1 MRIPYFIAGVALT
14 ATFII
19 GCSKPLPHL
28 PADTTDL
35 GVIEFT
41 EGTPQHFSLGDGKGC
56 TITGKRVSD
65 GIEVNFVI
73 VSTNA
78 NGAVKLIGTPRLT
91 APPGQRTAI
100 GILDV
105 SIEFIPE
112 WKKP

>member
-1 MRIPYFIAGVALT
+1 MRIPHLITAALMAAFIL
-14 ATFII
+14 
-19 GCSKPLPHL
+19 GCSKPLPRL
-28 PADTTDL
+28 PANTKDL
-35 GVIEFT
+35 GVVEFT
-41 EGTPQHFSLGDGKGC
+41 EGTPQQFSLGDGKGC
-56 TITGKRVSD
+56 TITGKHVSD

-78 NGAVKLIGTPRLT
+78 DGSIKLIGTPRLT
-91 APPGQRTAI
+91 ATPGERHAV

>member
-1 MRIPYFIAGVALT
+1 MAA
-14 ATFII
+14 FII
-19 GCSKPLPHL
+19 GCSKHLPHL
-28 PADTTDL
+28 PANTSDL

-41 EGTPQHFSLGDGKGC
+41 EGTPQHFDLGDGKGC
-56 TITGKRVSD
+56 TISGKHVSD
-65 GIEVNFVI
+65 GIQVDFII

-78 NGAVKLIGTPRLT
+78 NGSVKLIGTPRLT